1 MFLGFL
7 RRTVCKGLAAKYSR
21 ARRYKGLQSLF
32 PQEFRRARH
41 KRVRGL
47 GIDFLQSQGEDG

>member
-1 MFLGFL
+1 MFLGFQ
-7 RRTVCKGLAAKYSR
+7 RASVQGFSSQIQPSTVD
-21 ARRYKGLQSLF
+21 KGLQSLF

-47 GIDFLQSQGEDG
+47 GIYFLQSQGEDG